1 VKKTKIYQVAINEA
15 TRINSSGLKMT
26 EAGSLKYF
34 LWGAEKSEQSIVI
47 KFGRVF
53 EKMIQ
58 EQISITPKFE
68 LGLNGV
74 QHISGQSKKKD
85 VDLLFIDKEEKTIFY
100 RELKANIDLDTEKLP
115 ATTDKIAVIEKHL
128 ASKYPGFSI
137 NSGIL
142 CMTVY
147 SEADLSNRL
156 KKKVKT
162 YSDAS
167 VSVEFARD
175 IFATL
180 DLDISK
186 EEYNTFGLEV
196 GKILRS

>member
-1 VKKTKIYQVAINEA
+1 VKKTKIYQVAISEA
-15 TRINSSGLKMT
+15 NRIKSETTMT
-26 EAGSLKYF
+26 EAGSLKHF
-34 LWGAEKSEQSIVI
+34 LWGSEKSEQSIVI

-58 EQISITPKFE
+58 EQISTTPKFE

-74 QHISGQSKKKD
+74 QNIIGQTKKKD
-85 VDLLFIDKEEKTIFY
+85 VDLLFIDKISKTIFY

-115 ATTDKIAVIEKHL
+115 ATTDKIAIIENHL
-128 ASKYPGFSI
+128 INTYPGFSI

-147 SEADLSNRL
+147 SKCELSNRL
-156 KKKVKT
+156 DRKVKA
-162 YSDAS
+162 YGDAS
-167 VSVEFARD
+167 VNVEFAKD

-180 DLDISK
+180 ELDISK
-186 EEYNTFGLEV
+186 EEYETFGLEV
-196 GKILRS
+196 GTILRS